1 MSTDSDTT
9 HGAQS
14 TKSMSQPGIINN
26 ITNTSKAKT
35 TAVLF
40 KSNTKY

>member
-1 MSTDSDTT
+1 MMTNDIN
-9 HGAQS
+9 
-14 TKSMSQPGIINN
+14 TKISYIINN